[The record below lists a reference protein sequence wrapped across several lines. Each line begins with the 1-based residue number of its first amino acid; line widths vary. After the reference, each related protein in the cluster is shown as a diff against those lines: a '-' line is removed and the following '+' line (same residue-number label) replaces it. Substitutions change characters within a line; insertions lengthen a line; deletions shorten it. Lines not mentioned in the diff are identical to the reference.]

1 MGQIQSLDE
10 FIGFLVRRRL
20 LIGAVTVFGIFM
32 TLLYVMSKPDVFS
45 STALIQVQSPTVA
58 NPDAA
63 TTNQRDNSAQRL
75 QAIQQRLTTREAMLA
90 VIERHSLYQDLPLS
104 DDQKV
109 HLLRISLRF
118 ETVASAATSGF
129 GAPNE
134 VSALLISADA
144 PTRAQAARVANDFA
158 QGVLDAGA
166 NNQMN
171 RAREALA
178 FYREEQSKL
187 KAQIDALSAE
197 FAAYQSENRDA
208 VPAQRDLLRTELT
221 AVETELRSL
230 DQALV
235 AARNERDVIERK
247 STLRATDRRQLD
259 SLIPQIDTLAV
270 QGKAL
275 EDRRTEIFGTLAKA
289 QDVDRA
295 MDEYTRAL
303 AQLQSQYDVVTQR
316 SADAETDSNLQDR
329 QQGETFTLLERGV
342 EADYPISGGR
352 RKLAFVGAVA
362 SLMLGLVA
370 AFALD
375 HLRPVLRTRSQLERE
390 LDLQPIVVI
399 PEIGSAGLSLRQKLM
414 HDLPSLSDL
423 ALRLPDTPLT
433 RQGTLNPQLG
443 MAQTVL
449 GGTMVILLVGVA
461 AAMT

>member
-247 STLRATDRRQLD
+247 QVEQVILGQDHVLHLDVDGIQHD
-259 SLIPQIDTLAV
+259 SLGGFFLEHAELHELRPDFSAKDHGREPVRIDDVDDAVADGQDVLRLDDEVGKLSEILDGVSPRLSGGSLRFWHAEELAV
-270 QGKAL
+270 RVSVARDIL
-275 EDRRTEIFGTLAKA
+275 TPVLF
-289 QDVDRA
+289 
-295 MDEYTRAL
+295 DERFPNLLVIAF
-303 AQLQSQYDVVTQR
+303 YDVSR
-316 SADAETDSNLQDR
+316 
-329 QQGETFTLLERGV
+329 
-342 EADYPISGGR
+342 
-352 RKLAFVGAVA
+352 
-362 SLMLGLVA
+362 
-370 AFALD
+370 
-375 HLRPVLRTRSQLERE
+375 
-390 LDLQPIVVI
+390 
-399 PEIGSAGLSLRQKLM
+399 
-414 HDLPSLSDL
+414 
-423 ALRLPDTPLT
+423 
-433 RQGTLNPQLG
+433 
-443 MAQTVL
+443 
-449 GGTMVILLVGVA
+449 
-461 AAMT
+461 